1 MISSLLAQAWTAP
14 TIDWHA
20 IAPELVLIAGINLVL
35 LIDLW
40 LDESKKWAMATLTGF
55 VMLGAV
61 IPVVTL
67 AVLGGDVRDAIFDGR
82 YVVDEYAL
90 ILKAL
95 FLLVGY
101 VVVLL

>member
-40 LDESKKWAMATLTGF
+40 LDESKKLS
-55 VMLGAV
+55 
-61 IPVVTL
+61 
-67 AVLGGDVRDAIFDGR
+67 
-82 YVVDEYAL
+82 L
-90 ILKAL
+90 IHI
-95 FLLVGY
+95 
-101 VVVLL
+101 

>member
-55 VMLGAV
+55 VCFSSGNASMRFPLCRLPCRGIELSSPAR
-61 IPVVTL
+61 L
-67 AVLGGDVRDAIFDGR
+67 RLRF
-82 YVVDEYAL
+82 
-90 ILKAL
+90 
-95 FLLVGY
+95 
-101 VVVLL
+101 